1 MRKYAYVTF
10 IIRNDSFLPG
20 ALVFAYGLKK
30 QKTQYDLI
38 AIVSEGFNREAL
50 KALNI
55 LFDDVIEL
63 KDIFVEHKNRHERQ
77 DRPFLF
83 SRFHALRLGS
93 DGDLGKAY
101 EKVLVCDA
109 DVLPLR
115 YYDDLFDLNAPAGI
129 INEKKS
135 YCMEDEKG
143 QYVIPD
149 SAYKDGTW
157 LWHDIYKDYPMNAR
171 IPKEITDRVHDDK
184 QNMGINASLYLF
196 EPSMS
201 LYNDI
206 QKDLGSSKI
215 QAEISTYP
223 WPEMQYITQ
232 KLSGRWHNMDLRY
245 SSFNGYPIIDCLYGI
260 HYAGLKPWQRNHRSI
275 RHFAQF
281 EDYRLWYQVFIEM
294 LKEYETLN
302 TIRKLEK
309 LRYFIRSLWGDENAI
324 FERQEMP
331 AVKAFFDKK

>member
-1 MRKYAYVTF
+1 MSKYAYVTF

-20 ALVFAYGLKK
+20 ALVFAYGLRK
-30 QKTQYDLI
+30 QHTKHDLI
-38 AIVSEGFNREAL
+38 AIVSEGFNPQSL
-50 KALNI
+50 KALNV

-63 KDIFVEHKNRHERQ
+63 KDIFVRHKNRHERQ
-77 DRPFLF
+77 DRPYLF

-93 DGDLGKAY
+93 DGDLNKHY
-101 EKVLVCDA
+101 EKILICDA

-115 YYDDLFDLNAPAGI
+115 YYDDLFRLNVPAGI

-135 YCMEDEKG
+135 YCMADTNG
-143 QYVIPD
+143 QYVVPK
-149 SAYKDGTW
+149 SAYEHGTW
-157 LWHDIYKDYPMNAR
+157 LWHEIYKDYPMNAK
-171 IPKEITDRVHDDK
+171 IPKEITDRIHEDK

-196 EPSMS
+196 EPSMA
-201 LYNDI
+201 LFNEI
-206 QKDLGSSKI
+206 QKDLNDPEV

-232 KLSGRWHNMDLRY
+232 KLSGQWHNIDLRY
-245 SSFNGYPIIDCLYGI
+245 SSFNGYPFIDCLYGI

-281 EDYRLWYQVFIEM
+281 EDYRLWYQIFIEM
-294 LKEYETLN
+294 LKEYKELN
-302 TIRKLEK
+302 SVRKLQK
-309 LRYFIRSLWGDENAI
+309 LKDFISAIWGDENAI
-324 FERQEMP
+324 FKRQELL